1 MRVACADPLMPINTM
16 RAMEINMRT
25 LSKLILASACAVI
38 TTAASFAATA
48 ADSAAIDG
56 VLIYKHQQTVA
67 NTDMD
72 PGATTVGQFF
82 HDYPRGAPLR
92 APMVP
97 KKEVVMLRVRK
108 ANGEHVEI
116 MQDLDDSKN
125 LSVGDKVLIEQVDG
139 KDRVVPVQ

>member
-1 MRVACADPLMPINTM
+1 MRILAKI
-16 RAMEINMRT
+16 
-25 LSKLILASACAVI
+25 ILASAFTI
-38 TTAASFAATA
+38 FAAEVPIAMA
-48 ADSAAIDG
+48 ADAATEDG

-67 NTDMD
+67 DFDMD

-92 APMVP
+92 TPMVP

-125 LSVGDKVLIEQVDG
+125 LSVGDKVQIEQLDG
-139 KDRVVPVQ
+139 KDRVIPAP

>member
-1 MRVACADPLMPINTM
+1 MEAIMRILAKI
-16 RAMEINMRT
+16 
-25 LSKLILASACAVI
+25 ILASAFTI
-38 TTAASFAATA
+38 FAAEVPIAMA
-48 ADSAAIDG
+48 ADAATEDG

-67 NTDMD
+67 DFDMD

-92 APMVP
+92 TPMVP

-125 LSVGDKVLIEQVDG
+125 LSVGDKVQIEQLDG
-139 KDRVVPVQ
+139 KDRVIPAP